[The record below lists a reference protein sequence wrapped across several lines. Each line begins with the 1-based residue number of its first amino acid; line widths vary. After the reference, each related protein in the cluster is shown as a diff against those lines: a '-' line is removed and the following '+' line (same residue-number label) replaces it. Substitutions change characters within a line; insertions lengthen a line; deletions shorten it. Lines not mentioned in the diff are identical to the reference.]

1 MCSILHLL
9 YYRQSIPIRIG
20 LYIMTSTPVSL
31 TASSPLDRPPRHS
44 RLPDLVLLAITA
56 IWGGTFLAVQTGL
69 QWAGPYG
76 FVALRF
82 GTAGLIALAW
92 SHRMLKQLTRAEL
105 RAGLTVGMVLFFSY
119 TLQTRGLALISSS
132 KSAFL
137 TALYVPLVPL
147 FQWLLFRRRPP
158 LAAWLGIAVAFCG
171 LVLLSDLRGLSFN
184 FGPGEWL
191 TVTGAAAIALEICTL
206 GRFAGQC
213 EPRRVAVVQLLTVA
227 LLSTL
232 AMAANGEALPRF
244 SPGLGMLVLV
254 LGASTA
260 LIQIAMNWAQ
270 KSVPATRATIIYAM
284 EPVWGGLVGWGA
296 GEQLTA
302 MSIGG
307 AALVV
312 LSVLISEL
320 GASFWRQRAS
330 EGAAH

>member
-1 MCSILHLL
+1 
-9 YYRQSIPIRIG
+9 
-20 LYIMTSTPVSL
+20 MTSSPASL
-31 TASSPLDRPPRHS
+31 SAASRLDRPPRHS
-44 RLPDLVLLAITA
+44 RLPDLVLVAITA
-56 IWGGTFLAVQTGL
+56 IWGATFLAVQTGL

-82 GTAGLIALAW
+82 GAAGLIALAW
-92 SHRMLKQLTRAEL
+92 SHRLLKQMTRAEL
-105 RAGLTVGMVLFFSY
+105 RAGITVGAVLFFSY

-158 LAAWLGIAVAFCG
+158 LAAWLGITVAFCG
-171 LVLLSDLRGLSFN
+171 LVLLSDPRGLSFD

-191 TVTGAAAIALEICTL
+191 TVIGAAAIALEICTL

-232 AMAANGEALPRF
+232 AMGISGEALPHF
-244 SPGLGMLVLV
+244 TPGLGVLVLA

-284 EPVWGGLVGWGA
+284 EPVWAGLVGWYA
-296 GEQLTA
+296 GEHLTV
-302 MSIGG
+302 MSISG
-307 AALVV
+307 AALIV

-320 GASFWRQRAS
+320 GASFWRQRTS
-330 EGAAH
+330 EGATH